1 MRKKRRSGRR
11 GTRNLL
17 IPRIAVWQGPCAE
30 PWALSMTR
38 ASSSRRLAPTSTSYL
53 SKEPMP
59 WLKREQQVK
68 AKARDAE
75 KVAKEAEQVLREAQT
90 IAQQPNDKAGWMLN
104 WIKTHAAEGLC
115 SSD

>member
-1 MRKKRRSGRR
+1 
-11 GTRNLL
+11 
-17 IPRIAVWQGPCAE
+17 
-30 PWALSMTR
+30 
-38 ASSSRRLAPTSTSYL
+38 
-53 SKEPMP
+53 MP

-115 SSD
+115 KRRLRLRVTRPKRTLAISHSGRNLFWTKLHS